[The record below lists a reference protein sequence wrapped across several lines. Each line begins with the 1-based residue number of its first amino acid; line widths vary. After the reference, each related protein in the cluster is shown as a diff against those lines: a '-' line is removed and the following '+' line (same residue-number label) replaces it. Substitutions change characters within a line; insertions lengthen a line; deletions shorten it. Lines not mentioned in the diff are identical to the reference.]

1 MTNPLEGKSIVLG
14 VTGSIA
20 AFKAVDLAS
29 KLAQAG
35 ARVGVVLTPA
45 AAEFVP
51 PLSFR
56 GVTQGTV
63 IVDMWAAAEEHIELA
78 RRADVVVVA
87 PATATSIARLAQG
100 LAEDM
105 VSLTVL
111 ATRAPVLVCP
121 AMDSQMFEHPAT
133 QGNLIR
139 VPLPALSEERRKE
152 LVKVVH
158 KLAEEGR
165 IAVRH
170 ARTET
175 MSKIKKLEKVPEDD
189 KTRAEKDVQKLTDEH
204 IKQIDGL
211 IHAKEAE
218 IMEV

>member
-1 MTNPLEGKSIVLG
+1 MSTIPELTKHGRELMH
-14 VTGSIA
+14 
-20 AFKAVDLAS
+20 KAVESTKREFSSIRSGKASVSLLDLV
-29 KLAQAG
+29 
-35 ARVGVVLTPA
+35 RVEAYGSTVPLNQVAMVA
-45 AAEFVP
+45 APE
-51 PLSFR
+51 
-56 GVTQGTV
+56 
-63 IVDMWAAAEEHIELA
+63 
-78 RRADVVVVA
+78 
-87 PATATSIARLAQG
+87 ARLLTVQPF
-100 LAEDM
+100 DK
-105 VSLTVL
+105 SLTQTIEK
-111 ATRAPVLVCP
+111 AIR
-121 AMDSQMFEHPAT
+121 DSDLGLNPAT

-165 IAVRH
+165 VAVRH

-189 KTRAEKDVQKLTDEH
+189 KTRAEKDVQKITDEH

-211 IHAKEAE
+211 IHSKEAE